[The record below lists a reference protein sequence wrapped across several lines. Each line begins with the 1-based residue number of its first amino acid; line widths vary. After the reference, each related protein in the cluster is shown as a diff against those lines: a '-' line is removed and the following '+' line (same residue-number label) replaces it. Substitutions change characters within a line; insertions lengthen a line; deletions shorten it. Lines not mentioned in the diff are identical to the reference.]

1 MKSTGLIQTAKALKV
16 PSEWLKKQAEDGL
29 VPAIQFGSR
38 WRFDVEAV
46 RKNIEN
52 RLSKK
57 EGNFF

>member
-38 WRFDVEAV
+38 WRFDIEAV
-46 RKNIEN
+46 KKNIEN
-52 RLSKK
+52 RLKS
-57 EGNFF
+57 